1 MKPHNEAHI
10 YSLRKHPFLLA
21 PRRRMFSQAMRHS
34 EEIKFPVHRS
44 NITGATITFCSLNF
58 NCLIFIATQS
68 PREYE
73 AYMYHAIQTNVK
85 LVSKL
90 FCSQQRK

>member
-1 MKPHNEAHI
+1 MKPHNEAH
-10 YSLRKHPFLLA
+10 SLRKHPFPLP
-21 PRRRMFSQAMRHS
+21 PRRRMLSQAMRHS
-34 EEIKFPVHRS
+34 EEMKFQVHCT

-68 PREYE
+68 PGEYE
-73 AYMYHAIQTNVK
+73 AYMYHTIQTNVK